1 MAVVR
6 TPVLCVLALAVAVRG
21 AWLERSEL
29 VWLAYAA
36 MAACTLKLLLEDLR
50 TQRNVYCNVTFLLWR
65 GLGSPAQGYSEE
77 GANARGL
84 IPGSCFSENLNGS
97 GARESRARTPASHG

>member
-1 MAVVR
+1 MQGSLQELSVAHETPTLIPAMAVVR

-29 VWLAYAA
+29 VWLAYAG

-50 TQRNVYCNVTFLLWR
+50 AGSAMSIAMSLFFYGAVWVLL
-65 GLGSPAQGYSEE
+65 PKV
-77 GANARGL
+77 
-84 IPGSCFSENLNGS
+84 IPKKGPTHAG
-97 GARESRARTPASHG
+97 